1 VRVTGVEDGEASQ
14 DVAAGMLVEEHLPFL
29 AAASDILGS
38 SLDYETEL
46 ERVARL
52 TVPALADWCVVD
64 LLGEDGCLH
73 RLAIVHRDS
82 AKAETAAELIQRYPI
97 IAPDQPHTIWRVL
110 PTGSPWFDPDVNE
123 TRFVTQARDA
133 EHLALLR
140 RLGFAAEM
148 VLPLVARDRCLGVIT
163 LVLADDSRRYG
174 PRDLALAQE
183 LARRA
188 ALAIDNARLYA
199 EAQAAEA
206 NQRFLASASAVLASS
221 LDYEE
226 TLSQVAHLAVPH
238 LADWCT
244 VYLRQQDGSIS
255 RLAMAHGDPGHAGV
269 AREVQECFTLDPDA
283 ATGVPHVV
291 RTGEALLHAEATAS
305 MLAADTDRPD
315 QQAAMLADLQIRSW
329 MCVPLSA
336 RNRTFGAMSFVAA
349 ESGRRYRAADLL
361 LAEDLARRAALAI
374 DNARLYQEAQDAIR
388 ARDQFLSIAAH
399 ELRNPVTVLKGA
411 VELLNRAAIKGST
424 EERRAWLV
432 QQIAKAAD
440 RLVDLTD
447 DLLDVSRIQL
457 GQLPFRPDALDINE
471 FLRELVTRYRE
482 QLDDRHRL
490 TVAIPP
496 AACTVAA
503 DAARLEQVVVNLLD
517 NAVKYSPDGGVIAVT
532 VRCEDTGVGIQV
544 RDEGIGL
551 PTEAS
556 EAIFEP
562 FGRADNTGGLPGMG
576 LGLHICRGIVERH
589 GGRIWAESAGD
600 GYGTTVS
607 LWLPSEAL
615 IAEALARID

>member
-1 VRVTGVEDGEASQ
+1 VTGVEDGEAGQ
-14 DVAAGMLVEEHLPFL
+14 DLAEGMLVEEHLPFL

-38 SLDYETEL
+38 SLDYESEL
-46 ERVARL
+46 QRVARL

-73 RLAIVHRDS
+73 RLAIVHRDP
-82 AKAETAAELIQRYPI
+82 AKAEIAADLMQRYPI

-148 VLPLVARDRCLGVIT
+148 VLPLVARDNCLGVIT

-255 RLAMAHGDPGHAGV
+255 RLAMAHGDPAHTGV
-269 AREVQECFTLDPDA
+269 AREVQERFTLDPDA

-291 RTGEALLHAEATAS
+291 RTGEALLRAEATAT
-305 MLAADTDRPD
+305 MLAADADRPD
-315 QQAAMLADLQIRSW
+315 QQAAALADLQIRSW

-336 RNRTFGAMSFVAA
+336 RDRTFGAMSFVAA
-349 ESGRRYRAADLL
+349 GSGRRYRAADLA

-411 VELLNRAAIKGST
+411 AELLNRAAIKGST

-457 GQLPFRPDALDINE
+457 GRLPFRPDALDINE
-471 FLRELVTRYRE
+471 FLRELVTRFRE

-490 TVAIPP
+490 TLSIPQ
-496 AACTVAA
+496 AACIVAA
-503 DAARLEQVVVNLLD
+503 DAARLEQVVINLLD
-517 NAVKYSPDGGVIAVT
+517 NAVKYSPDGGAIEVT
-532 VRCEDTGVGIQV
+532 VQHDDAGVGIQV

-551 PTEAS
+551 PQEAM

-562 FGRADNTGGLPGMG
+562 FGRADNTGGVPGMG
-576 LGLHICRGIVERH
+576 LGLHICLGIVERH

-600 GYGTTVS
+600 GCGTTVS

-615 IAEALARID
+615 AAEAPARID

>member
-1 VRVTGVEDGEASQ
+1 MTGVEDGEASQ
-14 DVAAGMLVEEHLPFL
+14 DLAEGMLVEEYLPFL

-64 LLGEDGCLH
+64 LLGEDHCLH
-73 RLAIVHRDS
+73 RLAIVHRDA
-82 AKAETAAELIQRYPI
+82 AKAETAAELKRRYPI
-97 IAPDQPHTIWRVL
+97 IAPEQPHTIWSVL
-110 PTGSPWFDPDVNE
+110 PTGSPWFDADVNE
-123 TRFVTQARDA
+123 TRFVTQARDS
-133 EHLALLR
+133 EHLTLLR

-174 PRDLALAQE
+174 PRDLVLAQE

-199 EAQAAEA
+199 EAQAAA
-206 NQRFLASASAVLASS
+206 VSQRFLASASAVLASS

-226 TLSQVAHLAVPH
+226 TLSRVAHLAVPH
-238 LADWCT
+238 SAGWCT

-255 RLAMAHGDPGHAGV
+255 RLAMAHGDPDHAEV
-269 AREVQECFTLDPDA
+269 AREVQERFTLDPDA
-283 ATGVPHVV
+283 AEGVPQVM
-291 RTGEALLHAEATAS
+291 RTGQALLRAEATAS
-305 MLAADTDRPD
+305 MLAADADRPD

-336 RNRTFGAMSFVAA
+336 RDRTFGAMSFVAA
-349 ESGRRYRAADLL
+349 ESGRRYGPNDLA

-411 VELLNRAAIKGST
+411 AELLNRAARKGST
-424 EERRAWLV
+424 QERRAWLV

-440 RLVDLTD
+440 RLVELTD

-457 GQLPFRPDALDINE
+457 GQLPFRPESLDINE
-471 FLRELVTRYRE
+471 FVRELVTRYRE
-482 QLDDRHRL
+482 PLDDRHCL
-490 TVAIPP
+490 TVSIPP
-496 AACTVAA
+496 AARIVAA

-517 NAVKYSPDGGVIAVT
+517 NAVKYSPEGGAIEVS

-551 PTEAS
+551 PPEATET
-556 EAIFEP
+556 IFEP
-562 FGRADNTGGLPGMG
+562 FGRAANTGGIPGMG
-576 LGLHICRGIVERH
+576 LGLHICRGIVARH

-600 GYGTTVS
+600 GCGTTVS
-607 LWLPSEAL
+607 LWLPSEVLA
-615 IAEALARID
+615 AGAPARIG

>member
-1 VRVTGVEDGEASQ
+1 VTGVGDSEAGQ
-14 DVAAGMLVEEHLPFL
+14 DLAEGMLIEEYLPFL

-73 RLAIVHRDS
+73 RLAIVHRDP
-82 AKAETAAELIQRYPI
+82 AKAETAAELMRRYPI
-97 IAPDQPHTIWRVL
+97 IAPDQPHTIWSVL

-123 TRFVTQARDA
+123 TRFETQARDA

-140 RLGFAAEM
+140 HLGFAAEM

-174 PRDLALAQE
+174 PRDLALARH

-188 ALAIDNARLYA
+188 AHAIHNARLYA

-226 TLSQVAHLAVPH
+226 TLSQVAHLAVPY

-244 VYLRQQDGSIS
+244 VYLRQPDGSIS
-255 RLAMAHGDPGHAGV
+255 RLAMAHGDPGHADI
-269 AREVQECFTLDPDA
+269 AREVQERFTLDPDA
-283 ATGVPHVV
+283 AAGVPDVV
-291 RTGEALLHAEATAS
+291 RTGEALLRAEATAS
-305 MLAADTDRPD
+305 MLAADADRPD

-349 ESGRRYRAADLL
+349 ESGRRYRAADLAM
-361 LAEDLARRAALAI
+361 AEDLAHRAALAI

-411 VELLNRAAIKGST
+411 AELLNRAASKGST
-424 EERRAWLV
+424 PERQAWLL
-432 QQIAKAAD
+432 QQVANAAD
-440 RLVDLTD
+440 RLVELTD

-457 GQLPFRPDALDINE
+457 DQLPFRPESFDITG
-471 FLRELVTRYRE
+471 FVRELVTRYRE

-490 TVAIPP
+490 TVSFPP
-496 AACTVAA
+496 VACIVAA
-503 DAARLEQVVVNLLD
+503 DAARLEQVVNNLLD
-517 NAVKYSPDGGVIAVT
+517 NAVKYSPDGGAVEVT
-532 VRCEDTGVGIQV
+532 VRCEDTGVDIHV

-551 PTEAS
+551 PPDAT

-562 FGRADNTGGLPGMG
+562 FGRATNTAGIPGMG

-600 GYGTTVS
+600 GCGTTVS
-607 LWLPSEAL
+607 LWLPPEVMVT
-615 IAEALARID
+615 EDLACRS